1 MANDGQIVFEV
12 TADGKHAIA
21 DIKDITRQIEQET
34 KKWDKSVEE
43 STDKMDSSFSG
54 LIKKLSVAAIGAGII
69 SGLKN
74 IASAAIETASDLAE
88 VQNVVDTTFG
98 TDSNKI
104 EKWAKSA
111 GEQFGLTE
119 LQAKRF
125 SSTMGAMLK
134 SSGLAGE
141 QITEMSTTLSGLA
154 ADMASFYNL
163 DFDTAF
169 QKIRSGISGETEP
182 LKQLGINMST
192 ANLEAFALQKGLE
205 KTWNEMSQGEQIML
219 RYQYMMQATADAQ
232 GDFAKTA
239 DGYANANRRI
249 ESAIDSIKTS
259 IGKFLLPTVEY
270 VTNALANFFEQITT
284 PLNRTVLDDFN
295 EIDVETSEKLA
306 QIDVIKKEAQDTA
319 DLLDRIFGKSEEDPN
334 GTKAA
339 EIIAKYGI
347 NADETTKFLESLGYS
362 TDEIT
367 EKQETWLEVCK
378 RLVKTIPGLNEIINT
393 ETGEVK
399 GGRAAIDQY
408 INAWEQGQ
416 KKIALLQAQER
427 RRQALAAS
435 YTELPGYEVDML
447 LWQDRLQNAKKQL
460 EKMMKDYGINKT
472 IEEMGTFE
480 AGSAYATGNGPG
492 DLGLT
497 YEQSELLS
505 KEKKYYDNVLAS
517 ANKATSTWK
526 EQYDAYQD
534 ALKILEDGDRVIE
547 ETYGDTEDAAQA
559 AADWSDELKQAGTTA
574 VQNLSAAL
582 TAIED
587 HVNGVRESTAKAID
601 SVIKGFSE
609 VETPMMKNRK
619 QIKDL
624 TDEMGNLDSTSK
636 DYKDQ
641 LKKINDEI
649 NKTKGQQI
657 SAQSMSKSL
666 EQQAKYM
673 EDYLANLRKA
683 RELGVSNEVLA
694 ALSDG
699 SEESYDYLEALA
711 NASPA
716 EVEKINA
723 SYQSVIDKKKELT
736 EELTGQQLTVDQV
749 YQQMLADAKEAVAAL
764 DLGEEAKTNSGKTVA
779 GLAQGIAD
787 HVTDVQAAVDSIL
800 EQLNKLSSWGVN
812 IDFGPFGSV
821 PISTGGNLTTTEESK
836 VRNGIGTPQYT
847 VDYDTIGN
855 AMRDNVKPGGN
866 VYLDGRV
873 VGAVISEQ
881 QGKTYRQLQR
891 SGWQG

>member
-21 DIKDITRQIEQET
+21 NIKDITKQIEQES

-43 STDKMDSSFSG
+43 STDKMGSSFSG

-74 IASAAIETASDLAE
+74 IASAAIETASNLQE

-98 TDSNKI
+98 ADANKI

-111 GEQFGLTE
+111 SEQFGLTE

-141 QITEMSTTLSGLA
+141 QITEMSTTLAGLA

-192 ANLEAFALQKGLE
+192 ANLEAFALQKGLQ

-239 DGYANANRRI
+239 DSYANASRRI
-249 ESAIDSIKTS
+249 ESSIDSIKTS
-259 IGKFLLPTVEY
+259 LGKFLLPVVQD
-270 VTNALANFFEQITT
+270 VTSAIANFFSEITK

-295 EIDVETSEKLA
+295 EIKVETSEKLA
-306 QIDVIKKEAQDTA
+306 QIDAIKKEAQDTA
-319 DLLDRIFGKSEEDPN
+319 NLLDRIFGKSEEDPN

-347 NADETTKFLESLGYS
+347 NADETTRFLESLGYS

-367 EKQETWLEVCK
+367 DKQETWLEVCK

-399 GGRAAIDQY
+399 GGKTAIDQY
-408 INAWEQGQ
+408 ITAWEQGQ

-427 RRQALAAS
+427 RRQALAS
-435 YTELPGYEVDML
+435 KYSELPGLEVDML
-447 LWQDRLQNAKKQL
+447 LWKDRLQSAKTQL
-460 EKMMKDYGINKT
+460 EKYMKDFGLSGGADSLT
-472 IEEMGTFE
+472 AFE
-480 AGSAYATGNGPG
+480 PGSAWAVEQ
-492 DLGLT
+492 GLT

-505 KEKKYYDNVLAS
+505 KEQKYYAAVKSS
-517 ANKATSTWK
+517 ARQATAAYQ
-526 EQYDAYQD
+526 EQYDAYED
-534 ALKILEDGDRVIE
+534 ALKIIEDGDRVIK
-547 ETYGDTEDAAQA
+547 ETYGDTEDAAGA

-574 VQNLSAAL
+574 VQTVSAAL
-582 TAIED
+582 TALED
-587 HVNGVRESTAKAID
+587 HINGVRESTAKAID
-601 SVIKGFSE
+601 GVVKGFSE

-619 QIKDL
+619 QIKNL
-624 TDEMGNLDSTSK
+624 TDEMTNLDSTSK

-683 RELGVSNEVLA
+683 RELGVSKEVLA

-716 EVEKINA
+716 EVEKINN

-749 YQQMLADAKEAVAAL
+749 YQQMLADAKEAVAGL
-764 DLGEEAKTNSGKTVA
+764 DLGEEAKTNSGNTVA
-779 GLAQGIAD
+779 ELAQGIAD
-787 HVTDVQAAVDSIL
+787 HVPDVKDAVTAIL

-821 PISTGGNLTTTEESK
+821 PISTGANLTTTEESK
-836 VRNGIGTPQYT
+836 VRNGLGTPQVN

-855 AMRDNVKPGGN
+855 AVRDNVKPGGN

>member
-1 MANDGQIVFEV
+1 MASDGQIVFEV

-21 DIKDITRQIEQET
+21 DIKDITKQIEQET
-34 KKWDKSVEE
+34 RKWDKSVEE
-43 STDKMDSSFSG
+43 STDKMESSFSG
-54 LIKKLSVAAIGAGII
+54 LLKKLSVAAIGAGLLN
-69 SGLKN
+69 GLKKL
-74 IASAAIETASDLAE
+74 ADEAIETASNLQE

-98 TDSNKI
+98 TDANKI
-104 EKWAKSA
+104 EKWAKTA

-141 QITEMSTTLSGLA
+141 QITEMSTTLAGLA

-163 DFDTAF
+163 DFDEAF

-192 ANLEAFALQKGLE
+192 ANLEAFALQKGLQ

-239 DGYANANRRI
+239 DDYANASRRI
-249 ESAIDSIKTS
+249 ESSIDTIKTS
-259 IGKFLLPTVEY
+259 MGKFLLPIVQD
-270 VTNALANFFEQITT
+270 VTGAIANFFSEITK

-295 EIDVETSEKLA
+295 EINVETSEKLA
-306 QIDVIKKEAQDTA
+306 QIDTIKKEAQDTA
-319 DLLDRIFGKSEEDPN
+319 ELLDRIFGKSEEDPN

-339 EIIAKYGI
+339 EVIAKYGI
-347 NADETTKFLESLGYS
+347 NAEETQRFLESLGYS

-367 EKQETWLEVCK
+367 EKQETWLEVCR

-399 GGRAAIDQY
+399 GGRTAIDQY
-408 INAWEQGQ
+408 ITAWENGQ

-427 RRQALAAS
+427 RRQALEAS
-435 YTELPGYEVDML
+435 YSELPGLEVDKM
-447 LWQDRLQNAKKQL
+447 LWQDRLSKAKKQL
-460 EKMMKDYGINKT
+460 EKLMKDYGLSGDADSLTVFNP
-472 IEEMGTFE
+472 
-480 AGSAYATGNGPG
+480 GSAWSVEQ
-492 DLGLT
+492 GLT
-497 YEQSELLS
+497 YEQSEILS
-505 KEKKYYDNVLAS
+505 KEQKYYSTVKAS
-517 ANKATSTWK
+517 ARDAT
-526 EQYDAYQD
+526 EAYQDQYDAYEE
-534 ALKILEDGDRVIE
+534 ALKIIEDGDKVIK
-547 ETYGDTEDAAQA
+547 ETYGDTEDAADA
-559 AADWSDELKQAGTTA
+559 AAEWSDELKQAGTTA
-574 VQNLSAAL
+574 VETLSNAL
-582 TAIED
+582 TALED
-587 HVNGVRESTAKAID
+587 HISGVRESTAKAID
-601 SVIKGFSE
+601 SVVKGFSE

-619 QIKDL
+619 QIKNL
-624 TDEMGNLDSTSK
+624 TDEMTNLDSTSK

-657 SAQSMSKSL
+657 SAQSMSQSL
-666 EQQAKYM
+666 AQQAKYM
-673 EDYLANLRKA
+673 EDYLSNLRKA

-711 NASPA
+711 NASPE
-716 EVEKINA
+716 EVKKIND

-749 YQQMLADAKEAVAAL
+749 YQQMLADAKEAVAGL
-764 DLGEEAKTNSGKTVA
+764 DLGEEAKTNSGNTIA
-779 GLAQGIAD
+779 GLAQGIAGK
-787 HVTDVQAAVDSIL
+787 VPEVKNAVDSIL
-800 EQLNKLSSWGVN
+800 EQLNRLSGWGVN
-812 IDFGPFGSV
+812 LNFGSFGSV
-821 PISTGGNLTTTEESK
+821 PINTGSTGGNLMNTEENK
-836 VRNGIGTPQYT
+836 IRNGYGNPQNA
-847 VDYDTIGN
+847 VDYDTIGS

-881 QGKTYRQLQR
+881 QGKSYRQLQR